1 MASHGAEGL
10 EIAVNTTLELLE
22 AEVLKLS
29 ALERS
34 RLLERLIA
42 SLDTEPEV
50 EAAWEKEA
58 DRREAE
64 LDAGSVIAVA
74 GDEAIA
80 RLRARLAP

>member
-1 MASHGAEGL
+1 MASEGAKGL
-10 EIAVNTTLELLE
+10 EIAVSTTLELLE

-29 ALERS
+29 APERS

-58 DRREAE
+58 DRRDAE

>member
-1 MASHGAEGL
+1 M

-58 DRREAE
+58 DRRDAE